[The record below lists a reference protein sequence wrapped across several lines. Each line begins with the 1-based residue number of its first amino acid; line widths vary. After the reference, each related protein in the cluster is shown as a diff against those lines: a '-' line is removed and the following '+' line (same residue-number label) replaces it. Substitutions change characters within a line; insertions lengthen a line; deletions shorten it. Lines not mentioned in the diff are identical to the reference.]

1 METGQG
7 KDWVF
12 GAHRHFVAMEPSATE
27 EIPENTIVLNDYTFS
42 PAVITTT
49 VGMTV
54 TWANHDVVWHTAH
67 ADDLSYSSGLLRIQG
82 SFRHIFEEAGEYEYF
97 CAIHPSMRG
106 KVVVVEP

>member
-1 METGQG
+1 
-7 KDWVF
+7 
-12 GAHRHFVAMEPSATE
+12 MEPPAAE
-27 EIPENTIVLNDYTFS
+27 EIPENTIVLNDYGFS
-42 PAVITTT
+42 PAVISTT

-97 CAIHPSMRG
+97 CAIHSSMRG
-106 KVVVVEP
+106 KVVVVAQ